1 MRWRR
6 VHAAWKCRWRR
17 SSEACIWLQEARL
30 PHQYR
35 RPALPALSPLQQ
47 PPVHS
52 RSHQPRGSRCHNRHR
67 SSCHSPRARC
77 QLCSCSHRSFL
88 PCHCRQGFQQQQNHR
103 HTSSSPQRPM
113 EQPCSNTPWRWTMSR
128 CWRLHS
134 QPMSASSSGL
144 RVFRS
149 CGSPLPVLRGGL
161 SMRASRASPLLLLV
175 PPTLPP
181 RLRLV
186 RLPTPQRPVHVMPH
200 MVIASSTIQ
209 VLIGTGMPMPTIA
222 TTVYARAIV
231 MKNWSIKDESVQG
244 GTLTSRSRQP
254 RRSRRHDCHRLFCCH
269 GHRLPCQCPPQ
280 RQHQQRYGALSAV
293 SVCRLVTDAAAAREV
308 GLAAAAVWNLM
319 VGAMGSIVRGAHRGC
334 GSEPVNVP
342 YSKSLHISFYFIE

>member
-1 MRWRR
+1 
-6 VHAAWKCRWRR
+6 
-17 SSEACIWLQEARL
+17 
-30 PHQYR
+30 
-35 RPALPALSPLQQ
+35 
-47 PPVHS
+47 
-52 RSHQPRGSRCHNRHR
+52 
-67 SSCHSPRARC
+67 
-77 QLCSCSHRSFL
+77 
-88 PCHCRQGFQQQQNHR
+88 
-103 HTSSSPQRPM
+103 
-113 EQPCSNTPWRWTMSR
+113 MSR

-222 TTVYARAIV
+222 STVYARAIV

-269 GHRLPCQCPPQ
+269 GPRARCLHCTCSRNCLPCQCPPQ